1 MRKARSKT
9 PSVLHR
15 IISRRV
21 FCETGMA
28 ALSAQ
33 LLPGMAFGFAADSAT
48 PSGASGLPTLDEMG
62 TGWLDCGLLAQMPSL
77 HNFHEM
83 AACAPDLVGV
93 NFLPGGQLYG
103 DESGPRWP
111 IYHSLPLC
119 GMTIDE
125 PVLRQHELPMVRLPG
140 RTPRAGGRT

>member
-1 MRKARSKT
+1 MRNVKSAPRSAVHET
-9 PSVLHR
+9 
-15 IISRRV
+15 ISRRM
-21 FCETGMA
+21 FCETGLA

-33 LLPGMAFGFAADSAT
+33 LLPGMAFGFAADSAAT
-48 PSGASGLPTLDEMG
+48 PSDASGLPTLDELG

-103 DESGPRWP
+103 DES
-111 IYHSLPLC
+111 
-119 GMTIDE
+119 D
-125 PVLRQHELPMVRLPG
+125 
-140 RTPRAGGRT
+140 RAGPSIIPCRFAA